1 MSSTFDVA
9 AIREKFPALKQKQ
22 LFFDNAGGS
31 QILGDVVDAIVSYL
45 TTTNV
50 QLGASY
56 AVGQESTRK
65 YSQGVTAAAKY
76 INADPDEVVIGSSTT
91 QLLRNLSEALDFSPG
106 DEIIVSALD
115 HEANIAPWVAL
126 AAARS
131 LTLKWWTLPPGT
143 KNPILTPSS
152 LVPLLSPRTRL
163 VTCTH
168 ASNILGTIQ
177 PIAALADTV
186 HTVPGAL
193 FQVDGVAYAPHGR
206 LDMRALGVDFY
217 TFSWYKVY
225 GPHVSL
231 LYARR
236 GAHEA
241 SVRSL
246 GHFFN
251 PSQTLEQKLGLAGSN
266 YELTASIPV
275 VAAYM
280 EQVGEH
286 IAAHEQRLQSI
297 LLDYLRSKPNAI
309 TIFGVPEADREKRV
323 PTVSWIVKGRS
334 SKEVVEAVEKA
345 SDFAFRWGHF
355 YSKRLLDDVLQ
366 AGEHGII
373 RFSMVHYNTE
383 EEVKLFVDTFDRVVF
398 G

>member
-1 MSSTFDVA
+1 MSAFDVA
-9 AIREKFPALKQKQ
+9 AVREKFPALKQKQ

-31 QILGDVVDAIVSYL
+31 QILGAVVDSIVSYL

-56 AVGQESTRK
+56 NVGQQSTAK
-65 YSQGVTAAAKY
+65 YTKGVEAAAKY
-76 INADPDEVVIGSSTT
+76 INANPDEVVIGASTT
-91 QLLRNLSEALDFSPG
+91 QLLRNLSEALDFSAG

-126 AAARS
+126 AAERN
-131 LTLKWWTLPPGT
+131 LRLKWWTVPAGT
-143 KNPILTPSS
+143 TNPILTPSS
-152 LVPLLSPRTRL
+152 LVPLLSSRTRL

-168 ASNILGTIQ
+168 ASNILGTIH
-177 PIAALADTV
+177 PIRALADTV
-186 HTVPGAL
+186 HTVPGAY
-193 FQVDGVAYAPHGR
+193 FQVDGVAYAPHAR
-206 LDMRALGVDFY
+206 LDMRELDVDFY

-231 LYARR
+231 LYGRR
-236 GAHEA
+236 AAHEA

-251 PSQTLEQKLGLAGSN
+251 PSQTLEQKLSLAASN

-275 VAAYM
+275 VVDYM
-280 EQVGEH
+280 EQVGEA

-297 LLDYLRSKPNAI
+297 LLDYLRSKPDVF
-309 TIFGVPEADREKRV
+309 TIFGVPDADRAKRV
-323 PTVSWIVKGRS
+323 PTVSWGVKGKS
-334 SKEVVEAVEKA
+334 AKDVVEAVEKA

-355 YSKRLLDDVLQ
+355 YSKRLVDDVLQ
-366 AGEHGII
+366 AGEHGVV

-383 EEVKLFVDTFDRVVF
+383 EEVQSFVKTFDRVIC

>member
-1 MSSTFDVA
+1 MSSFDVA
-9 AIREKFPALKQKQ
+9 TVRDKFPALKQKQ
-22 LFFDNAGGS
+22 FFFDNAGGS
-31 QILGDVVDAIVSYL
+31 QILGDVVDSIVSYL

-56 AVGQESTRK
+56 SVGQQSTAK
-65 YSQGVTAAAKY
+65 YTRGVEAAAKY
-76 INADPDEVVIGSSTT
+76 INADPDEVVIGASTT

-126 AAARS
+126 AAARN
-131 LTLKWWTLPPGT
+131 LTLKWWTVPAGT
-143 KNPILTPSS
+143 TNPILTPSS
-152 LVPLLSPRTRL
+152 LVPLLSSRTRL

-168 ASNILGTIQ
+168 ASNILGTIH
-177 PIAALADTV
+177 PIRALADTV
-186 HTVPGAL
+186 HTVPGAY
-193 FQVDGVAYAPHGR
+193 FQVDGVAYAPHAR
-206 LDMRALGVDFY
+206 LDMRELGVDFY

-231 LYARR
+231 LYGRR
-236 GAHEA
+236 AAHEA

-251 PSQTLEQKLGLAGSN
+251 PSQTLEQKLSLAASN

-275 VAAYM
+275 VVDYM
-280 EQVGEH
+280 ERVGEA
-286 IAAHEQRLQSI
+286 IPAHEERLQSI
-297 LLDYLRSKPNAI
+297 LLDYLRSKPDVF
-309 TIFGVPEADREKRV
+309 TIFGVPDADRAKRV
-323 PTVSWIVKGRS
+323 PTVSWGVKGKS
-334 SKEVVEAVEKA
+334 AKEVVEAVEKT

-355 YSKRLLDDVLQ
+355 YSKRLVDDVLQ
-366 AGEHGII
+366 AGEHGVV

-383 EEVKLFVDTFDRVVF
+383 EEVKSFVETFDRVIF